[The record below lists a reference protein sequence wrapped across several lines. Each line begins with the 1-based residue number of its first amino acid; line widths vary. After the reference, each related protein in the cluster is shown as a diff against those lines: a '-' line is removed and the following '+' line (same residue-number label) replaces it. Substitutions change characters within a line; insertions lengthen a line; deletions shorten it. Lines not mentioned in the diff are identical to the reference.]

1 MNFSAVLSR
10 IADHLAARGQRFAVV
25 GGVALAALGRP
36 RTTLDLDLLVE
47 AEAQADLVG
56 FLEAEGYETLH
67 RSAGF
72 SNHLHA
78 DPARGR
84 VDLVYV
90 DRETARQIFAA
101 GREVPGPGER
111 RILVPSPEHLAAM
124 KVAAMKSDPAR
135 TFQELAD
142 IRYLLTLP
150 GIDRAAVRA
159 QFERHGLAGRFDEL
173 EATL

>member
-1 MNFSAVLSR
+1 MDFSAVLAR
-10 IADHLAARGQRFAVV
+10 IADHLAASGHRFVVV

-36 RTTLDLDLLVE
+36 RTTLDLDLLVG
-47 AEAQADLVG
+47 AEAQENLVRY
-56 FLEAEGYETLH
+56 LEAEGYETLH

-90 DRETARQIFAA
+90 DPETARQIFGSAL
-101 GREVPGPGER
+101 EVRGPGER
-111 RILVPSPEHLAAM
+111 RVLVPSPEHLAAM
-124 KVAAMKSDPAR
+124 KVAAMKNDPAR

-150 GIDRAAVRA
+150 GVDRAAVRA
-159 QFERHGLAGRFDEL
+159 QFERQGLRERFDEL

>member
-10 IADHLAARGQRFAVV
+10 IADHLAATGCRFAVV

-47 AEAQADLVG
+47 AETQDGLVR
-56 FLEAEGYETLH
+56 FLEGEGYETLH

-78 DPARGR
+78 DPVRGR
-84 VDLVYV
+84 VDLIYV
-90 DRETARQIFAA
+90 EPGTARRIFAA
-101 GREVPGPGER
+101 AREVRGPGER

-124 KVAAMKSDPAR
+124 KVAAMKNDPAR

-150 GIDRAAVRA
+150 GVDRAAVRA
-159 QFERHGLAGRFDEL
+159 QFERHGLGGSFDEL